1 MPAESLISI
10 DGVNHYYG
18 EGLLR
23 RQILFGISADIRRGE
38 IVIVTGPSGSGKTTL
53 LTLIGGLRS
62 TQEGSLRV
70 LGHELNGA
78 PERALVDVRKRIGYI
93 FQAHNLL
100 ASLTARQNVEM
111 ALALH
116 PDIAPKE
123 RRARSIAM
131 LKAVGLGER
140 VDHRPDQLSGGQ
152 KQRVAIARAL
162 ASGPQILLADEPVAS
177 LDRKSGRDVADLIH
191 DLAKRDGCTVLLVTH
206 DHRILDIADRV
217 IHVEDGRLSSLS
229 DAVLSNTQQLFGMLA
244 QTNRNGELTRR
255 LAQLPVNEF
264 ASLLD
269 DVTTQFQHF
278 LRVIAISNSEAFDS
292 MLEQVIEA
300 FTVKFGQVLQADRAT
315 LFLLDAEHGQLWS
328 KVAQGD
334 GEKPLDIRVPST
346 AGIAGHVVTTGTLLN
361 VPDAYADS
369 RFNREVDEQ
378 TGYRTRNILC
388 VPITDSSRR
397 IFAVAELLNKRGA
410 AAFDAADERRLCEFA
425 SSIGVVLESW
435 WRMSKQE
442 LQPDAPLVA
451 APCV

>member
-10 DGVNHYYG
+10 DGVHHYYG
-18 EGLLR
+18 EGALR
-23 RQILFGISADIRRGE
+23 RQILFGITADIRRGE

-62 TQEGSLRV
+62 TQEGSLKV

-78 PERALVDVRKRIGYI
+78 SERALVEVRKRIGYI

-244 QTNRNGELTRR
+244 QTNRNGDLTRR

-315 LFLLDAEHGQLWS
+315 LFLVDAEHGQLWS

-346 AGIAGHVVTTGTLLN
+346 AGIAGHVVMTGTLLN
-361 VPDAYADS
+361 VADAYADP

-435 WRMSKQE
+435 WRMSKKE
-442 LQPDAPLVA
+442 LQADAPLVA